1 MTITLEIQEN
11 EAAFR
16 YPEDHGDIFQ
26 ALGDLL
32 DREDDGRVAPLQYI
46 AELRD
51 LTSRHP
57 EFIDGHAHLGF
68 AFLEQDE
75 PERALDA
82 CMNGLALGE
91 KAIPPDFDGTIEWS
105 HLDNRPF
112 LRAAYGVVL
121 CCLRLGQR
129 QRALTLMEKML
140 AWNPNDNQGVRDIIG
155 SEYLRAGET
164 ESARA
169 AFEKEGPH
177 YPPYRYELALLLLR
191 ENAHKAAATS
201 LRHGFVEN
209 DYIAQILC
217 GTPDPLP
224 LSIGHSRSFDGPD
237 IAQNYTSQYGDLWYD
252 TPAAIAFLRWLHTHP
267 EVMIERASV
276 LKWREALFWEHDFQ
290 RRGLLLDREKAE
302 AERIDDRLSEE
313 IVVTRLNSGGRPV
326 FPWLHMDRRSRNG
339 DFAV

>member
-68 AFLEQDE
+68 A
-75 PERALDA
+75 PGAGRTRARSGRLHEWS
-82 CMNGLALGE
+82 CPGR

-105 HLDNRPF
+105 RLDNRPF

-224 LSIGHSRSFDGPD
+224 LAIGHSRSFDGPD